1 MIDLSNKESE
11 KVQEELDLVHS
22 SDEFDENEK
31 LLFKDQISSYQEGKK
46 LMNTKLQKEKLIQ
59 DNRIQQY
66 KQSNDVIR
74 QSVMVLSDQDE
85 VFEIEIVDE
94 HLLDDSE
101 DSNDDKKSD
110 ATKGSK
116 VFEYITGDKDKMDKS
131 DLFKQRMKNS
141 SSNLQYQ
148 DVHSNFYNKYFSK
161 PNES

>member
-11 KVQEELDLVHS
+11 KVQEELELVHS

-46 LMNTKLQKEKLIQ
+46 LMNAKLQKEKLIQ

-66 KQSNDVIR
+66 KQSNDVNR

-85 VFEIEIVDE
+85 ENEIEIVDE

-116 VFEYITGDKDKMDKS
+116 VFEYITGDKDKMEKS

-148 DVHSNFYNKYFSK
+148 DVHSNFYHKYFSK